1 MNKSLTDRQKKIFS
15 IIVNSYVETAE
26 PVGSRTIAKKYHLD
40 LSPATIRNEMSELE
54 EAGFITHP
62 HTSAGRVPTD
72 LGYRYFINYLLQ
84 KETIS
89 QQLASD
95 IFNEFQQEREGL
107 DDLLEKATQI
117 LSALTEQTSIVIYP
131 EMKDLIFN
139 HISLHRLGENH
150 VAAVWLSASGLIQNQ
165 MIDMREEVSED
176 TLKKIMNFFNRELT
190 GIPFG
195 EMKREILGRLSER
208 KGSLEHLYRQALQI
222 AEDSL
227 RKIQAARLRLEGAFH
242 ILEKPEFQNIA
253 KTRLL
258 FQALEQKDRLCHLL
272 REDIADSGIK
282 VHIGRENQWEEIW
295 DCSLITTSYKWAG
308 HSAGVLGI
316 LGPSRMR
323 YGAVM
328 AIVDH
333 ISKELSHVLERY
345 S

>member
-1 MNKSLTDRQKKIFS
+1 MDKQLTNRQKKIFS
-15 IIVNSYVETAE
+15 IMVDSYVETAE
-26 PVGSRTIAKKYHLD
+26 PVGSRTIAKRYHLD

-54 EAGFITHP
+54 DAGLVTHP

-89 QQLASD
+89 QRLAFD
-95 IFNEFQQEREGL
+95 ISNEFQKEMEGL
-107 DDLLEKATQI
+107 DDLLEKATRI
-117 LSALTEQTSIVIYP
+117 LSAVTEQTSIVIYP
-131 EMKDLIFN
+131 EMKDLIFSQ
-139 HISLHRLGENH
+139 ISLHRLSENH
-150 VAAVWLSASGLIQNQ
+150 VAAVWLSASGLTQNQ
-165 MIDMREEVSED
+165 LIDMRENVED
-176 TLKKIMNFFNRELT
+176 ETLKKIANFFNNELA

-195 EMKREILGRLSER
+195 KMKPEILRRLSER
-208 KGSLEHLYRQALQI
+208 KDSLAHLYHQALQI

-227 RKIQAARLRLEGAFH
+227 RKIQAARLKLEGAFR

-272 REDIADSGIK
+272 REDIADTGIK
-282 VHIGRENQWEEIW
+282 VHIGRENQWREIW
-295 DCSLITTSYKWAG
+295 DCSLITTNYKWAG
-308 HSAGVLGI
+308 QSAGVLGI

-328 AIVDH
+328 AIVGH